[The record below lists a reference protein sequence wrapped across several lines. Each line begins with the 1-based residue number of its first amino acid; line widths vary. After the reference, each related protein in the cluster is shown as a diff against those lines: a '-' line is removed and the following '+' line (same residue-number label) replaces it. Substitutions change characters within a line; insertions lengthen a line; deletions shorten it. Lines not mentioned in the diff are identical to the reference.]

1 MITVEFDGACWPN
14 PKGRAS
20 AGVKIGND
28 KTVLL
33 EKGFYI
39 GRGRGMSSNVAEY
52 CGLIEALK
60 YLKVNGYCDESI
72 KVCGDSKLVIN
83 QMLGKWRIKKGLY
96 KDHALFALKLKQSF
110 TDISFEWVSRDE
122 NTTCDELA
130 ELALIG

>member
-60 YLKVNGYCDESI
+60 YLNRLSDYLFVLARALNDNGAND
-72 KVCGDSKLVIN
+72 VL
-83 QMLGKWRIKKGLY
+83 
-96 KDHALFALKLKQSF
+96 
-110 TDISFEWVSRDE
+110 WVPGANRND
-122 NTTCDELA
+122 
-130 ELALIG
+130 